1 MAAVTSSTFP
11 ASKKPVATKPER
23 PDEEA
28 FRKAEAAAKK
38 ELEDVQKQLNDIKAK
53 LDSTKPGGNKN
64 PRQQELKDELAK
76 IRTQQAAKKSTREK
90 VEDQIKAL
98 HDSINA
104 RVKELN
110 AKKGNM
116 AYRTLADLEAAVQN
130 LDQKVATGQMRI
142 VDEKR
147 ALQEISNLNKQKKN
161 FAIFEEQQNSIDADR
176 AKLKTIKDQ
185 KQDPEWKE
193 LNDKYDA
200 LDKEL
205 KEIKAEQDSVYKNLN
220 SLRDERS
227 RLHALE
233 QEKWAAVKATQE
245 DFYQSRLAF
254 QAYEREARRIRNERR
269 AKEQAEYHLQK
280 KRAIAAQRMEAASQP
295 AFASE
300 IITCESLI
308 AFFDPSS
315 AEAAKKAKLAA
326 APRELAAKASTEA
339 RPYDGKKKVKELV
352 KEEEDYFVGNGGK
365 KKKGKKG
372 RGAAPALE
380 EAAETPVTGGRIDLN
395 LGVLEELSKVDVQ
408 VPSSREEVPRVLEDL
423 RQKLQYYK
431 DNQDKVTKENIA
443 KAKKELEKVDK
454 EGEQP
459 VEETVASGTATPA
472 AAEETKAEE
481 EVPAAAEEGGE
492 GEKKEEVASE
502 W

>member
-1 MAAVTSSTFP
+1 MAAVTSSTSP
-11 ASKKPVATKPER
+11 ASKKPVVTKPER

-28 FRKAEAAAKK
+28 FRKAEDAAKK

-53 LDSTKPGGNKN
+53 LDSAKPGGNKN

-76 IRTQQAAKKSTREK
+76 IRTQQAAKKSARGK
-90 VEDQIKAL
+90 VDDQIKAL
-98 HDSINA
+98 HDSINT
-104 RVKELN
+104 RFKELN

-116 AYRTLADLEAAVQN
+116 AYRTLADLEAAVQM
-130 LDQKVATGQMRI
+130 LDQKVSTGQMKI
-142 VDEKR
+142 VDEKK

-161 FAIFEEQQNSIDADR
+161 FAVIEEQQNSIDADR
-176 AKLKTIKDQ
+176 AKLKAMKDQ
-185 KQDPEWKE
+185 KQDPELKE

-205 KEIKAEQDSVYKNLN
+205 NEIKAEQDSVYKNFN
-220 SLRDERS
+220 SLRDERT
-227 RLHALE
+227 RLHALQ
-233 QEKWAAVKATQE
+233 QEKWAAMKAIQD
-245 DFYQSRLAF
+245 DFYQNRQAF
-254 QAYEREARRIRNERR
+254 RAYEREARKIRDERR
-269 AKEQAEYHLQK
+269 AKEQAEYQLQK
-280 KRAIAAQRMEAASQP
+280 KRAIAAERMEAASQP

-339 RPYDGKKKVKELV
+339 RPYEGKKKVTVLV
-352 KEEEDYFVGNGGK
+352 KEEEDYFAGNGGK

-372 RGAAPALE
+372 RGAASAAE
-380 EAAETPVTGGRIDLN
+380 EAAETPAAAGRIDLN

-408 VPSSREEVPRVLEDL
+408 VPSSREEVPRVLENL
-423 RQKLQYYK
+423 RQKLQNYK

-443 KAKKELEKVDK
+443 KAKKELEKLDK

-459 VEETVASGTATPA
+459 VEETAASGTTTPA

-481 EVPAAAEEGGE
+481 EAPAAAEEGEE
-492 GEKKEEVASE
+492 GEKKEEAVNE